1 MSALVCAAYGVDDE
15 EDLPKEVQNID
26 VVKFAE
32 MSPSAISATI
42 VRFSRASRQFL
53 PVLQSH
59 LTRPFSSTLLAAAV
73 GP

>member
-32 MSPSAISATI
+32 MSPSAISASLVSVTW
-42 VRFSRASRQFL
+42 
-53 PVLQSH
+53 
-59 LTRPFSSTLLAAAV
+59 LLRSLNHA
-73 GP
+73 GHR